1 MSTKA
6 DPDLDWVVVVA
17 PILSRYWNFL
27 CGQNDTE
34 FIAVLLPLPAR
45 CCDYQCTTI
54 VEILLVSL
62 YFLIDTTTY
71 PLTWVKTWNSTFQV
85 LLTISSCI
93 AHQSFSLSVHYF
105 STLLIFLVW
114 AIKIYLPLSSLMQC
128 IIMQAIE
135 YTVFKFIVWRKQ
147 IGLWYAYLFL
157 RHLQDKIY
165 IVTSYLLGQIHIKDF
180 LFLFVDTVS
189 IPILSVVS

>member
-1 MSTKA
+1 
-6 DPDLDWVVVVA
+6 
-17 PILSRYWNFL
+17 
-27 CGQNDTE
+27 
-34 FIAVLLPLPAR
+34 
-45 CCDYQCTTI
+45 
-54 VEILLVSL
+54 
-62 YFLIDTTTY
+62 
-71 PLTWVKTWNSTFQV
+71 
-85 LLTISSCI
+85 
-93 AHQSFSLSVHYF
+93 
-105 STLLIFLVW
+105 
-114 AIKIYLPLSSLMQC
+114 
-128 IIMQAIE
+128 MQAIE